1 MQDQARRATPAPSV
15 GGRSP
20 RYDGRR
26 EPLSGAPRRPEFDAL
41 ASDPAS
47 RNGSTPRSTS
57 VTIQRVVVVGYITAV
72 AMPPI
77 GFILGIV
84 LTIGARLKS
93 RHGPWIV
100 LASVLGAS
108 IWALLISSGALTATN
123 QGY

>member
-1 MQDQARRATPAPSV
+1 VSRP
-15 GGRSP
+15 GIL
-20 RYDGRR
+20 
-26 EPLSGAPRRPEFDAL
+26 EPL

-57 VTIQRVVVVGYITAV
+57 ATIQRVVVVGYITAV

-84 LTIGARLKS
+84 LTLGARVKS

-100 LASVLGAS
+100 AASVVGAS